1 MKKIG
6 VGIIG
11 FGTVGAGVAEGLLRN
26 RALLEHRLGV
36 EVELRRIADL
46 DTATDRGVALP
57 EGMLTDNASDVI
69 SDPSIQ
75 IVVELIGGTNA
86 AKRLI
91 LEAIAAGKNVVTAN
105 KALLAECG
113 AEIFEAAGK
122 AGVDVYFGASV
133 GGGIPIV
140 RVLRE
145 GLAGNEIE
153 RIDGILNGTCNYILT
168 RMDKERLPFE
178 TALADAQNKGYA
190 EADPSLDIDGWDTA
204 HKAVLLAS
212 LAYGFYVPKSE
223 VRVSGIRRLSA
234 VDVQYAAR
242 LGYCVK
248 LLARIARDGGEVEV
262 DVSPTLVPSG
272 HMLASV
278 GGVFNAVMVHGDL
291 AGDILLYG
299 KGAGRAPT
307 ASTVIGDIG
316 DVARNIAAG
325 GARYRRA
332 ISTENAGQMRVKQH
346 GEIRSEFYI
355 RLMVKDLPGTFGQFG
370 TIFGRHNVSIRTA
383 SSFPFVPGT
392 EILET
397 IPVVIETHPARRA
410 DLDAAL
416 AEIKRSGV
424 VRCEPVAL
432 RII

>member
-1 MKKIG
+1 M
-6 VGIIG
+6 
-11 FGTVGAGVAEGLLRN
+11 
-26 RALLEHRLGV
+26 
-36 EVELRRIADL
+36 
-46 DTATDRGVALP
+46 
-57 EGMLTDNASDVI
+57 
-69 SDPSIQ
+69 
-75 IVVELIGGTNA
+75 
-86 AKRLI
+86 
-91 LEAIAAGKNVVTAN
+91 
-105 KALLAECG
+105 
-113 AEIFEAAGK
+113 
-122 AGVDVYFGASV
+122 
-133 GGGIPIV
+133 
-140 RVLRE
+140 
-145 GLAGNEIE
+145 
-153 RIDGILNGTCNYILT
+153 
-168 RMDKERLPFE
+168 
-178 TALADAQNKGYA
+178 
-190 EADPSLDIDGWDTA
+190 
-204 HKAVLLAS
+204 
-212 LAYGFYVPKSE
+212 
-223 VRVSGIRRLSA
+223 
-234 VDVQYAAR
+234 
-242 LGYCVK
+242 K